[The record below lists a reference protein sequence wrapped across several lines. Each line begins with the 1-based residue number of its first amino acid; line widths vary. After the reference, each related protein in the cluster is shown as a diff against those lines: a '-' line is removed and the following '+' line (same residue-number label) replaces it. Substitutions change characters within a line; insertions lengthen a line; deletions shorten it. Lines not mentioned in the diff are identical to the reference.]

1 MSNLTSG
8 SGVSFE
14 RPCPG
19 PDPNGRDPGC
29 GKPTASL
36 IHMKSRGEFKTPG
49 GKLIAVEFD
58 VVDGELRNVVVTG
71 DFFLYPEEALPV
83 LTRALENSP
92 ASLDEASYA
101 ARIRTAL
108 DSRAELVG
116 SSPEALAAAVV
127 RALRDR
133 AALERDDDG

>member
-1 MSNLTSG
+1 
-8 SGVSFE
+8 
-14 RPCPG
+14 
-19 PDPNGRDPGC
+19 
-29 GKPTASL
+29 
-36 IHMKSRGEFKTPG
+36 MKSRGEFKTPG

-58 VVDGELRNVVVTG
+58 VVNGELRNVVVTG

-83 LTRALENSP
+83 LAGALENTP

-101 ARIRTAL
+101 ASIRSAL

-116 SSPEALAAAVV
+116 SSPEALAGAVV

-133 AALERDDDG
+133 AGHQRADDD

>member
-1 MSNLTSG
+1 
-8 SGVSFE
+8 
-14 RPCPG
+14 
-19 PDPNGRDPGC
+19 
-29 GKPTASL
+29 
-36 IHMKSRGEFKTPG
+36 MKSRGEFKTPG
-49 GKLIAVEFD
+49 GKLIAIEFD
-58 VVDGELRNVVVTG
+58 VVDGELRDVVVTG

-83 LTRALENSP
+83 LTGALESSP
-92 ASLDEASYA
+92 AALDEASYA

-116 SSPEALAAAVV
+116 SSPEALAVAVV

>member
-1 MSNLTSG
+1 MT
-8 SGVSFE
+8 
-14 RPCPG
+14 R
-19 PDPNGRDPGC
+19 
-29 GKPTASL
+29 
-36 IHMKSRGEFKTPG
+36 RGEYKTPG

-58 VVDGELRNVVVTG
+58 VAGGELRNVVVTG

-83 LTRALENSP
+83 LARALENTP
-92 ASLDEASYA
+92 ASLDETGYA

-133 AALERDDDG
+133 SALERDDSG